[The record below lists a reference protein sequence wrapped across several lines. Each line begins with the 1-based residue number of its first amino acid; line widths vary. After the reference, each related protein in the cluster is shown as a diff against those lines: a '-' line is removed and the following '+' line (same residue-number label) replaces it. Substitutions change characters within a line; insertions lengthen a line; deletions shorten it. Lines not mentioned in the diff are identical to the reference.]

1 MKSEEENIKNEKI
14 ENDKSKNETTKNENT
29 QNEATNN
36 NGKEKDKKEKTK
48 KEKTKKEKVKKEKK
62 TKEEKKA
69 EKEAKKQK
77 KKEKKEKKE
86 TSKFVQ
92 TVKRKWLIDGS
103 RTLSLVLL
111 ILAAFLGINT
121 GMKVWDLTP
130 IDLSQEKLYTL
141 TDESKE
147 RVKNIDKDVHLYF
160 VGYTDD
166 NADLTLAKQY
176 KDANERIVAEAVDS
190 ESRPDLVEKYGIQDT
205 GSSGIIVECGDRS
218 KVLTASDLVTYDSTT
233 YETISIAEEKL
244 TSAIL
249 SVTTDDIPKVY
260 FLEGYSDFTLDYNMY
275 YLSVY
280 LENEVTEVDTLNI
293 LSTGNVPDDCDT
305 LVITSPSQDFSNE
318 VKTAIIDYINR
329 GGNILWLNAAMAVSA
344 DLPNVNEVLAL
355 YGVNPFDVGAIRE
368 TDSSRMVVNSP
379 DLVIPSLGYSKI
391 TEDIYSDGIIFRYP
405 TKININEEGLEDLKV
420 VETDLVTTSESSY
433 FRTDFNNS
441 SAAAAEGE
449 ETGSFVVGAELEKTI
464 TEANEE
470 TGTSAVTS
478 TLIIFGE
485 NYFISDY
492 PFTQE
497 SQYSAIQVSSY
508 NKDLVLNSLAY
519 LSDREED
526 ITARKSTGTVT
537 YTATEQQDTIVR
549 IIIFSVPAV
558 IILAGLIVW
567 QKRRRKK

>member
-1 MKSEEENIKNEKI
+1 MNSEEKNINKEQTEKNEKI
-14 ENDKSKNETTKNENT
+14 EKVE
-29 QNEATNN
+29 
-36 NGKEKDKKEKTK
+36 KEKT
-48 KEKTKKEKVKKEKK
+48 KKEKK
-62 TKEEKKA
+62 TKEEKKQA
-69 EKEAKKQK
+69 KEEK
-77 KKEKKEKKE
+77 KKIKEEKKKAKKEKKE
-86 TSKFVQ
+86 TNKFVQ

-121 GMKVWDLTP
+121 GMKVLDLTP
-130 IDLSQEKLYTL
+130 IDLTQEKLYTL

-147 RVKNIDKDVHLYF
+147 RVKDIDKDVHLYF
-160 VGYTDD
+160 VGYPED
-166 NADLTLAKQY
+166 NADLALAKQY
-176 KDANERIVAEAVDS
+176 KDANEKIVAEAVDA

-205 GSSGIIVECGDRS
+205 GSAGIIVECGERS
-218 KVLTASDLVTYDSTT
+218 KVLTSSDLVTYDSTT

-244 TSAIL
+244 TSAII

-260 FLEGYSDFTLDYNMY
+260 FLEGYSNFTLDYNMY
-275 YLSVY
+275 YLNIY
-280 LENEVTEVDTLNI
+280 LENEITEVDTLNI
-293 LSTGNVPDDCDT
+293 LSTGKVPDDCDT

-318 VKTAIIDYINR
+318 AKTAIIDYINR
-329 GGNILWLNAAMAVSA
+329 GGNILWLNAAMSVSA

-355 YGVNPFDVGAIRE
+355 YGVNPFEVGVIRE
-368 TDSSRMVVNSP
+368 TDSSRMVANSP
-379 DLVIPSLGYSKI
+379 DLVIPNLGSSKI
-391 TEDIYSDGIIFRYP
+391 TEDIYNDGIIFRYP
-405 TKININEEGLEDLKV
+405 TKININENGLEDLKV
-420 VETDLVTTSESSY
+420 VETDLVTTSEGAY

-441 SAAAAEGE
+441 SATAAEGE
-449 ETGSFVVGAELEKTI
+449 ETGSFVLGAELEKTI

-478 TLIIFGE
+478 TLIIYGE

-492 PFTQE
+492 PLTQD
-497 SQYSAIQVSSY
+497 SQYPAIQVSTY

-549 IIIFSVPAV
+549 IIIFSVPAI
-558 IILAGLIVW
+558 IILVGIIVW